1 MTFFQFFITAVAAY
15 CAGYFIGWER
25 GRRRGEDEQRVA
37 DILDQWRGGWRKLPK
52 RDERTGKFTT

>member
-15 CAGYFIGWER
+15 CAGHFIDWER
-25 GRRRGEDEQRVA
+25 GRQRGQDEQRVA